1 MLEWDSVVH
10 SIRSLKTKK
19 VGQLLTITGT
29 VTRTSEVRP
38 ELVSGTFRCLE
49 CSTIVRNVQQ
59 QFKYTEVCWRPAKS
73 MAGGDVRN

>member
-1 MLEWDSVVH
+1 M
-10 SIRSLKTKK
+10 KTKK

-59 QFKYTEVCWRPAKS
+59 QFKYTEVRGRQPVQG
-73 MAGGDVRN
+73 MPQGGLRS